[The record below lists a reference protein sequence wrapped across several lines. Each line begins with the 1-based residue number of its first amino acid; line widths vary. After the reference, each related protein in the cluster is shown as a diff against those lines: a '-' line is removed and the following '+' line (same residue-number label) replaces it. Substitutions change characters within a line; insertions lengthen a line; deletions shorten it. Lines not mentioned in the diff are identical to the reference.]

1 MDNRAQVQPEFA
13 LISAVVA
20 AAVAVAALSFAVAAQ
35 RRLGQMRRRIG
46 SISAELARSVDR
58 QTAALLTVRAE
69 LNRVQ
74 GQLALVSDRLDRS
87 DAQLDAWTAGL
98 ARARVAATHLNERR
112 LVPVTRLIRA
122 VEIALQMAGLWRKP
136 FG

>member
-1 MDNRAQVQPEFA
+1 MDNRAHVRPESA
-13 LISAVVA
+13 LISAIVA
-20 AAVAVAALSFAVAAQ
+20 AAVALAALALAVAV
-35 RRLGQMRRRIG
+35 RRRAGQLGRRIS
-46 SISAELARSVDR
+46 SISAESARGVDGR
-58 QTAALLTVRAE
+58 TASLPAVRAE

-98 ARARVAATHLNERR
+98 TRTRVAATNLNKSR

-122 VEIALQMAGLWRKP
+122 AEIALQMAGLWRKP

>member
-1 MDNRAQVQPEFA
+1 MDNRAQVQPESA

-20 AAVAVAALSFAVAAQ
+20 AAVAVAALAFAVAAQ

-46 SISAELARSVDR
+46 SISAESARSVDR

-122 VEIALQMAGLWRKP
+122 VEIALQMAGLWRNP